1 MVAELEEAAID
12 LLSIQI
18 NKYESSYTIR
28 DLKRLQGQHF
38 CTLTYVLVQI
48 IQVIDLK

>member
-18 NKYESSYTIR
+18 IKYEISYTIW
-28 DLKRLQGQHF
+28 DLKRLQG
-38 CTLTYVLVQI
+38 
-48 IQVIDLK
+48 